1 MPADNAGGFPKI
13 RPIATHDRAIFDYAS
28 YRGLLV
34 MSGVAADSSAK
45 NPRIVRS
52 EDGRAAVWLGAVDDL
67 WQLGK
72 PRGVGGPWRDSTVKA
87 GVPSDPYLFNGFD
100 RKSLTLSHTAAQAV
114 KMRVEA
120 DITGEGRWI
129 AYRTFQVPA
138 GKPLEHS
145 FPEAYAAAWVRV
157 VADADCTASAVLRY
171 E

>member
-13 RPIATHDRAIFDYAS
+13 RPIATHDRHIHDYCS
-28 YRGLLV
+28 WRGLLV
-34 MSGVAADSSAK
+34 LSGISADSSVK
-45 NPRIVRS
+45 NPRIIRS

-72 PRGVGGPWRDSTVKA
+72 PRGIGGPWRDSAVKA
-87 GVPSDPYLFNGFD
+87 GVASDPYLFTGYDN
-100 RKSLTLSHTAAQAV
+100 KSLALSHTAAQPV
-114 KMRVEA
+114 KMRVEM
-120 DITGEGRWI
+120 DITGEARWVE
-129 AYRTFQVPA
+129 YRTFDVPA

-157 VADADCTASAVLRY
+157 VAEADCTASAVLKY